1 MISPLCNTA
10 PLCVNLAP
18 GLLFIQRKGGL
29 VGWLRYLSPGHW
41 WAVYWRGVACP
52 SHLET
57 PEFAGLL
64 KEEVLELVPD
74 IYFSKC

>member
-1 MISPLCNTA
+1 M
-10 PLCVNLAP
+10 
-18 GLLFIQRKGGL
+18 
-29 VGWLRYLSPGHW
+29 GWLRYLSPGHW
-41 WAVYWRGVACP
+41 WAVYWCGVACP

-57 PEFAGLL
+57 PEFSGLL